1 MLKNGLGR
9 GLASLIPNKL
19 TNQPTAPPG
28 GESDYQLDDEK
39 TEKVRQIDIFKIEA
53 NPLQPREHFDY
64 DDLEDLVNSIKK
76 HGILQPLIV
85 TPLTNGRFQLITGE
99 RRLKASQIL
108 ELKTVP
114 CLIRDAQELEKLE
127 LSLIENIQRA
137 NLNPLEEAKAYKKL
151 IEEFNL
157 TQEEAGERVGKK
169 RATIANTLRLLELP
183 EPVKQA
189 LKENK
194 ISASHAKAI
203 LAASGEKKQ
212 LKLLERILKFNL
224 SVRETEGEIKLASL
238 ALGRSGKVAVK
249 SHLRAVGQ
257 KDLEILEKEDELRKA
272 LNTKVTINKKGEGG
286 TVTIDFYSPE
296 ELNDLIKKIAKM

>member
-1 MLKNGLGR
+1 MLKTGLGR

-19 TNQPTAPPG
+19 TNQPIAPPQ
-28 GESDYQLDDEK
+28 GESDYQLADEK

-53 NPLQPREHFDY
+53 NPQQPREHFDY

-85 TPLTNGRFQLITGE
+85 SPLKDGRFQLIAGE

-108 ELKTVP
+108 EFKTVP
-114 CLIRDAQELEKLE
+114 CLVRNAQEMEKLE

-183 EPVKQA
+183 EPIKQA
-189 LKENK
+189 LRENQ

-203 LAASGEKKQ
+203 LSASGEKEQ
-212 LKLLERILKFNL
+212 LKILEKILKLNL
-224 SVRETEGEIKLASL
+224 SVRETEGEVK
-238 ALGRSGKVAVK
+238 KVTVK
-249 SHLRAVGQ
+249 SHLRTVGQ

-286 TVTIDFYSPE
+286 TVTIDFYSLE
-296 ELNDLIKKIAKM
+296 ELNNLIKKITQSK